1 MHTNLKQK
9 RKKVCLFGPG
19 FLDDGWTAIKTKL
32 LSSGYLV
39 EIFPNEK
46 SVVNVTDFFFGII
59 INAQFKICE
68 NVRRKA
74 KKGIF
79 VFHSSDLPNGR
90 GWAPIFWTV
99 MEGRDLTI
107 SMIKAVEEIDEG
119 QLISRGTL
127 PLHGWEVEKEVRHLD
142 KVLTIMMVEQFLIK
156 ISQNEGVSVGIQQE
170 GEGSWKRKRSP
181 ADSEITFH
189 EDAEYL
195 SRFLRAIPDSAPAF
209 IKING
214 RKFLIQ
220 LKEAEP
226 EEWFRI
232 SLEERIK
239 SSKI

>member
-1 MHTNLKQK
+1 MRKCYEKQK
-9 RKKVCLFGPG
+9 RDICFP
-19 FLDDGWTAIKTKL
+19 FIRFTKW
-32 LSSGYLV
+32 
-39 EIFPNEK
+39 K
-46 SVVNVTDFFFGII
+46 
-59 INAQFKICE
+59 
-68 NVRRKA
+68 
-74 KKGIF
+74 
-79 VFHSSDLPNGR
+79 

-239 SSKI
+239 SSKIEFLLQLMKKHMIRHNVVKSLSEEDMRSFLF